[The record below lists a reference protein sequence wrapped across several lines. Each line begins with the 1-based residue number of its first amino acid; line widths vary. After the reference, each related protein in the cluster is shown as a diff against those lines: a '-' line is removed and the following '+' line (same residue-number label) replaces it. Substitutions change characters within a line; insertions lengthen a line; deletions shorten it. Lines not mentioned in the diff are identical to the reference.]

1 MQEEILQLYEKIKDQ
16 LSEEEFLEEIEKMKE
31 EFSKIAKN
39 LKAKQ

>member
-31 EFSKIAKN
+31 K
-39 LKAKQ
+39 